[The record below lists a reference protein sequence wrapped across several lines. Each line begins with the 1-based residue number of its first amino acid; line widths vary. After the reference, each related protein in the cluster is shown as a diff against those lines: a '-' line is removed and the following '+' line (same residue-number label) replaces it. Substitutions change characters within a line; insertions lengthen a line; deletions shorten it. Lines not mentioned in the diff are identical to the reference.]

1 MSAAVPVLRLL
12 GGTDPIG
19 YAKIT
24 NGDPAELRSISLYG
38 GTPHVLGTTKL
49 LRDGSKLYGTDD

>member
-1 MSAAVPVLRLL
+1 MSARCASLL

-24 NGDPAELRSISLYG
+24 GGIAFNLIVLRMYWVPLSYCMMGVNCMVQMTS
-38 GTPHVLGTTKL
+38 
-49 LRDGSKLYGTDD
+49 